1 MAELRKVLHAVV
13 DWVLDEI
20 QHRLQFPFTSHSEQ
34 LEAIAALEE
43 SLWNLRVK
51 VEAQS
56 QKDLKTKAAVLL
68 QMSELESA
76 IEEIPLT

>member
-34 LEAIAALEE
+34 LEAISALEE